1 MKKWFIK
8 GLAILNTLEGVIH
21 IIVALIGFWGII
33 DTGTKDWR
41 IWIPPLENFIFG
53 LFSVLTGYVLG
64 IGHHHVHNH
73 KEGENV

>member
-1 MKKWFIK
+1 MKKWLVK
-8 GLAILNTLEGVIH
+8 GLAILNTLEGIIH
-21 IIVALIGFWGII
+21 IGVALIGFWGII

-64 IGHHHVHNH
+64 VGHHYR
-73 KEGENV
+73 KEKN

>member
-8 GLAILNTLEGVIH
+8 GLALLNTLEGIIH

-33 DTGTKDWR
+33 DTGFVDWR
-41 IWIPPLENFIFG
+41 VVLPPLENFIFG

-64 IGHHHVHNH
+64 IEHHHGHKHN
-73 KEGENV
+73 E